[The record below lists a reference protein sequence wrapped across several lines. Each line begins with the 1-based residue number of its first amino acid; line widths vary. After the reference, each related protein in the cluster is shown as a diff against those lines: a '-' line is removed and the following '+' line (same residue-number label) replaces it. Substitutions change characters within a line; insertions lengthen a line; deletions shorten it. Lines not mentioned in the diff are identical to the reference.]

1 MPIVQISLFEGRT
14 VEQKRELAAR
24 LTETFVEVLGAPC
37 ETVRI
42 LFHDYATHDWAIAGQ
57 LRCDR
62 DA

>member
-24 LTETFVEVLGAPC
+24 LTETFVEVLGAPR

-42 LFHDYATHDWAIAGQ
+42 LFHDYATHDWAIAGR